1 MNTRTILIIDEDK
14 NNQKLLV
21 NILQSQYLIE
31 IAGSE
36 EKAFKILEKN
46 PERISAIIL
55 AIEMSSSNGYEILN
69 RIHEHRIYSKIP
81 VIVSSAKYSEAEE
94 EKVLYLGAHDFI
106 SRPYNP
112 QIIKHRLSNTIELM
126 EAVKTV
132 DLVIKDD
139 LTPLN
144 NKQYFMTRTRELLKE
159 YPDEEFDIMCLD
171 IEQFKMVNDSYG
183 IPTGDRI
190 LYKIGEILEK
200 NSESNTVIARFNADI
215 FFITLP
221 HQSENYQCYIDRL
234 TSEIMKCLQE
244 IGVKI
249 KLKICCGIYHI
260 HDKTLPVAAMC
271 DRAELATENIKG
283 QYGKNIAYYED
294 EIRQQMHNTLAITNK
309 MEHAIKNSEFQIFY
323 QPKYE
328 LASECVAGAE
338 ALVRWNNQE
347 LGFMAPSSFIPLF
360 EQNGFI
366 TQLDMFVWETVC
378 KDMREWIDK
387 GNSPFSVSMNVSRA
401 DIFNPNL
408 QNILVNLSDK
418 YGIDRKFLHLEITES
433 AYTDNPEQIIK
444 VVTSLRNEGFPIEMD
459 DFGSGYSSL
468 NMLAEIPIDILK
480 LDMGFVKNE
489 LEKPSGKGIIAFV
502 ISLAKWLN
510 LAVVAEGVE
519 TPEQI
524 KILNSMEC
532 NYVQGFYFEKP
543 LCKEE
548 FFALLGKGNIK
559 EMYLTSSGVNYIKRD
574 TIEISRAKGNKI
586 GTLLVVD
593 DIDLSR
599 KIIVE
604 MFLDEYDIVETV
616 DGEQAWQYIQEN
628 SEEISIILMDLLM
641 PVMDGYQLL
650 KRIRQNEKTK
660 DIPVVV
666 TSQGD
671 QNSEERALS
680 IGADDFV
687 SKPFNTTVLKHRV
700 KNAFINLRI
709 KKIEHERQVNKELLE
724 AELAANRDFL
734 TGLYTRKI
742 LESKINDFFAI
753 SSDKTSVFIIIDV
766 DNFKEVNDSYG
777 HIKGD
782 ETIQRVAKIIQSS
795 FINDEVCCRM
805 GGDEFAIFIPRK
817 IEKARLEEILKELC
831 NNLDFMIEQIEVT
844 CSIGAC
850 VSPDFAKDYQTI
862 YNNADMALLASKR
875 YGKNQYK
882 IYTGQSIL
890 PSFVFYRNMDWLLDE
905 FSDSVIVFAKD
916 TYEILYMN
924 KNACEIANKKK
935 RDCIGKKCYE
945 VLWNRLT
952 PCEHCQKDFEPAA
965 EFLESEIAVN
975 GQKYFVRAKS
985 ISWGGIDARVQ
996 YIQKEFNCPL
1006 EHKTKIQ

>member
-328 LASECVAGAE
+328 LESECVAGAE

-502 ISLAKWLN
+502 ISLAKWLK
-510 LAVVAEGVE
+510 L
-519 TPEQI
+519 I
-524 KILNSMEC
+524 
-532 NYVQGFYFEKP
+532 GF
-543 LCKEE
+543 
-548 FFALLGKGNIK
+548 
-559 EMYLTSSGVNYIKRD
+559 
-574 TIEISRAKGNKI
+574 
-586 GTLLVVD
+586 
-593 DIDLSR
+593 
-599 KIIVE
+599 
-604 MFLDEYDIVETV
+604 
-616 DGEQAWQYIQEN
+616 
-628 SEEISIILMDLLM
+628 
-641 PVMDGYQLL
+641 
-650 KRIRQNEKTK
+650 TK
-660 DIPVVV
+660 
-666 TSQGD
+666 
-671 QNSEERALS
+671 
-680 IGADDFV
+680 
-687 SKPFNTTVLKHRV
+687 
-700 KNAFINLRI
+700 
-709 KKIEHERQVNKELLE
+709 
-724 AELAANRDFL
+724 
-734 TGLYTRKI
+734 
-742 LESKINDFFAI
+742 
-753 SSDKTSVFIIIDV
+753 
-766 DNFKEVNDSYG
+766 
-777 HIKGD
+777 
-782 ETIQRVAKIIQSS
+782 
-795 FINDEVCCRM
+795 
-805 GGDEFAIFIPRK
+805 
-817 IEKARLEEILKELC
+817 
-831 NNLDFMIEQIEVT
+831 
-844 CSIGAC
+844 
-850 VSPDFAKDYQTI
+850 
-862 YNNADMALLASKR
+862 
-875 YGKNQYK
+875 
-882 IYTGQSIL
+882 
-890 PSFVFYRNMDWLLDE
+890 
-905 FSDSVIVFAKD
+905 
-916 TYEILYMN
+916 
-924 KNACEIANKKK
+924 
-935 RDCIGKKCYE
+935 
-945 VLWNRLT
+945 
-952 PCEHCQKDFEPAA
+952 
-965 EFLESEIAVN
+965 
-975 GQKYFVRAKS
+975 
-985 ISWGGIDARVQ
+985 
-996 YIQKEFNCPL
+996 
-1006 EHKTKIQ
+1006 

>member
-1 MNTRTILIIDEDK
+1 
-14 NNQKLLV
+14 
-21 NILQSQYLIE
+21 
-31 IAGSE
+31 
-36 EKAFKILEKN
+36 
-46 PERISAIIL
+46 
-55 AIEMSSSNGYEILN
+55 
-69 RIHEHRIYSKIP
+69 
-81 VIVSSAKYSEAEE
+81 
-94 EKVLYLGAHDFI
+94 
-106 SRPYNP
+106 
-112 QIIKHRLSNTIELM
+112 
-126 EAVKTV
+126 
-132 DLVIKDD
+132 
-139 LTPLN
+139 
-144 NKQYFMTRTRELLKE
+144 
-159 YPDEEFDIMCLD
+159 
-171 IEQFKMVNDSYG
+171 
-183 IPTGDRI
+183 
-190 LYKIGEILEK
+190 
-200 NSESNTVIARFNADI
+200 
-215 FFITLP
+215 
-221 HQSENYQCYIDRL
+221 
-234 TSEIMKCLQE
+234 
-244 IGVKI
+244 
-249 KLKICCGIYHI
+249 
-260 HDKTLPVAAMC
+260 
-271 DRAELATENIKG
+271 
-283 QYGKNIAYYED
+283 
-294 EIRQQMHNTLAITNK
+294 MHNTLAITNK

-700 KNAFINLRI
+700 KNAFINSRI

-753 SSDKTSVFIIIDV
+753 SSDKASVFIMIDV

-805 GGDEFAIFIPRK
+805 GGDEFAIFIPEK

>member
-221 HQSENYQCYIDRL
+221 HQIENYQCYIDRL

-328 LASECVAGAE
+328 LESECVAGAE

-366 TQLDMFVWETVC
+366 TQLDMFVWKTVC

-700 KNAFINLRI
+700 KNAFINSKI

-753 SSDKTSVFIIIDV
+753 SSDKASVFIMIDV

-805 GGDEFAIFIPRK
+805 GGDEFAIFIPEK

-916 TYEILYMN
+916 TYEILYVN

-965 EFLESEIAVN
+965 EFLESEIVVN

>member
-1 MNTRTILIIDEDK
+1 
-14 NNQKLLV
+14 
-21 NILQSQYLIE
+21 
-31 IAGSE
+31 
-36 EKAFKILEKN
+36 
-46 PERISAIIL
+46 
-55 AIEMSSSNGYEILN
+55 
-69 RIHEHRIYSKIP
+69 
-81 VIVSSAKYSEAEE
+81 
-94 EKVLYLGAHDFI
+94 
-106 SRPYNP
+106 
-112 QIIKHRLSNTIELM
+112 
-126 EAVKTV
+126 
-132 DLVIKDD
+132 
-139 LTPLN
+139 
-144 NKQYFMTRTRELLKE
+144 
-159 YPDEEFDIMCLD
+159 
-171 IEQFKMVNDSYG
+171 
-183 IPTGDRI
+183 
-190 LYKIGEILEK
+190 
-200 NSESNTVIARFNADI
+200 
-215 FFITLP
+215 
-221 HQSENYQCYIDRL
+221 
-234 TSEIMKCLQE
+234 
-244 IGVKI
+244 
-249 KLKICCGIYHI
+249 
-260 HDKTLPVAAMC
+260 
-271 DRAELATENIKG
+271 
-283 QYGKNIAYYED
+283 
-294 EIRQQMHNTLAITNK
+294 

-700 KNAFINLRI
+700 KNAFINSRI

-753 SSDKTSVFIIIDV
+753 SSDKASVFIMIDV

>member
-1 MNTRTILIIDEDK
+1 
-14 NNQKLLV
+14 
-21 NILQSQYLIE
+21 
-31 IAGSE
+31 
-36 EKAFKILEKN
+36 
-46 PERISAIIL
+46 
-55 AIEMSSSNGYEILN
+55 
-69 RIHEHRIYSKIP
+69 
-81 VIVSSAKYSEAEE
+81 
-94 EKVLYLGAHDFI
+94 
-106 SRPYNP
+106 
-112 QIIKHRLSNTIELM
+112 
-126 EAVKTV
+126 
-132 DLVIKDD
+132 
-139 LTPLN
+139 
-144 NKQYFMTRTRELLKE
+144 
-159 YPDEEFDIMCLD
+159 
-171 IEQFKMVNDSYG
+171 
-183 IPTGDRI
+183 
-190 LYKIGEILEK
+190 
-200 NSESNTVIARFNADI
+200 
-215 FFITLP
+215 
-221 HQSENYQCYIDRL
+221 
-234 TSEIMKCLQE
+234 
-244 IGVKI
+244 
-249 KLKICCGIYHI
+249 
-260 HDKTLPVAAMC
+260 
-271 DRAELATENIKG
+271 
-283 QYGKNIAYYED
+283 
-294 EIRQQMHNTLAITNK
+294 
-309 MEHAIKNSEFQIFY
+309 
-323 QPKYE
+323 
-328 LASECVAGAE
+328 
-338 ALVRWNNQE
+338 
-347 LGFMAPSSFIPLF
+347 
-360 EQNGFI
+360 
-366 TQLDMFVWETVC
+366 
-378 KDMREWIDK
+378 
-387 GNSPFSVSMNVSRA
+387 
-401 DIFNPNL
+401 
-408 QNILVNLSDK
+408 
-418 YGIDRKFLHLEITES
+418 
-433 AYTDNPEQIIK
+433 
-444 VVTSLRNEGFPIEMD
+444 
-459 DFGSGYSSL
+459 
-468 NMLAEIPIDILK
+468 
-480 LDMGFVKNE
+480 
-489 LEKPSGKGIIAFV
+489 
-502 ISLAKWLN
+502 
-510 LAVVAEGVE
+510 
-519 TPEQI
+519 
-524 KILNSMEC
+524 
-532 NYVQGFYFEKP
+532 
-543 LCKEE
+543 
-548 FFALLGKGNIK
+548 
-559 EMYLTSSGVNYIKRD
+559 
-574 TIEISRAKGNKI
+574 
-586 GTLLVVD
+586 
-593 DIDLSR
+593 
-599 KIIVE
+599 
-604 MFLDEYDIVETV
+604 
-616 DGEQAWQYIQEN
+616 
-628 SEEISIILMDLLM
+628 MDLLM

-700 KNAFINLRI
+700 KNAFINSRI

-753 SSDKTSVFIIIDV
+753 SSDKASVFIMIDV

>member
-159 YPDEEFDIMCLD
+159 YPNEEFDIMCLD

-700 KNAFINLRI
+700 KNAFINSRI

-753 SSDKTSVFIIIDV
+753 SSDKASVFIMIDV